1 MKHLPILLIILT
13 ATLASCKKE
22 PQGALSGK
30 WQETKLVLYQDSAN
44 VVLYDTTYLQPFT
57 NYDYIQFNSNSTC
70 TIGNDHYY
78 YVNSPGSP
86 KVPQAFTPVSST
98 SNYSAYGTVYIV
110 NTTGGIANPG
120 GFVSAD
126 TLSVSGNTI
135 LLHSVFYAHV
145 PGFVSITDSY
155 YTRE

>member
-78 YVNSPGSP
+78 YGKFRRHLHRFPP
-86 KVPQAFTPVSST
+86 RPIIQPMELFT
-98 SNYSAYGTVYIV
+98 
-110 NTTGGIANPG
+110 
-120 GFVSAD
+120 
-126 TLSVSGNTI
+126 L
-135 LLHSVFYAHV
+135 
-145 PGFVSITDSY
+145 
-155 YTRE
+155 